1 MAHQNT
7 RARETVL
14 ESMSDGV
21 IVLDRPG
28 VVVDINLAAARV
40 TISRGVATLRADT
53 VDFARLL
60 ADADHALYAAKR
72 AGRNRALAF
81 RA

>member
-1 MAHQNT
+1 MAHQNA
-7 RARETVL
+7 RAREAVL

-21 IVLDRPG
+21 IVLDRRG
-28 VVVDINLAAARV
+28 VVVDINPAVRV
-40 TISRGVATLRADT
+40 TISLGVAALRADT